1 MEDFNIVKI
10 DGKPIEK
17 LIEVVSNAIGTLYEP
32 RQLVRI
38 ARAEAEAER
47 IKAIELRRIFL
58 MKQCKICG
66 EEFWQEKLN
75 DRSLIRYVL

>member
-1 MEDFNIVKI
+1 MDSLVKI

-47 IKAIELRRIFL
+47 IKPLKVL
-58 MKQCKICG
+58 KGK
-66 EEFWQEKLN
+66 
-75 DRSLIRYVL
+75 RYWPIMMNGMLSYLL

>member
-38 ARAEAEAER
+38 ACTKAEE
-47 IKAIELRRIFL
+47 IESRLLNPLRQR
-58 MKQCKICG
+58 
-66 EEFWQEKLN
+66 
-75 DRSLIRYVL
+75 RYY

>member
-38 ARAEAEAER
+38 ARAEAEAEYLKKLDALVR
-47 IKAIELRRIFL
+47 A
-58 MKQCKICG
+58 
-66 EEFWQEKLN
+66 EEQKN
-75 DRSLIRYVL
+75 GKKRK